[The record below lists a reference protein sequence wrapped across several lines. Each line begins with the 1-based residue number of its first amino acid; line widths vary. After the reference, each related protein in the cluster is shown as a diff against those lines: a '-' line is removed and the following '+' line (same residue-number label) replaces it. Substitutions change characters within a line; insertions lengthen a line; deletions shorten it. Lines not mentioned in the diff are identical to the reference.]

1 MALLAVNPLPINE
14 MHSHPSP
21 HRVVIADT
29 HFLTSEGVLSL
40 LSSQSQY
47 VVAGS
52 ATNRQELYR
61 LLRDEPGYLLITDP
75 ATFDYRG
82 TDSLKILKEL
92 FPKVEIML
100 LTNTFEA
107 SDLLAYIQLGIRNF
121 SLKTGNR
128 GALLSALA
136 AATSGASYFAPELSA
151 LQQEIGL
158 GNPENSRSV
167 TPVPPRENAPATRHL
182 LTESEMEIVRLIASG
197 LTTKEIAT
205 RRFLSF
211 HTVNTHRKNIFRKLQ
226 VKSISELV
234 MMAVKAGWIDPI
246 EYYI

>member
-1 MALLAVNPLPINE
+1 
-14 MHSHPSP
+14 MHLHASP
-21 HRVVIADT
+21 HKVVIADT
-29 HFLTSEGVLSL
+29 HFLTSQGVVSL
-40 LSSQSQY
+40 LSSLPRF
-47 VVAGS
+47 VVAGT

-82 TDSLKILKEL
+82 IDSLKLLKEL
-92 FPKVEIML
+92 FPKIEIML

-107 SDLLAYIQLGIRNF
+107 SDLLAYVQLGIRNF

-128 GALLSALA
+128 EAFISALE
-136 AATSGASYFAPELSA
+136 AATGGYSYFAAGLSA
-151 LQQEIGL
+151 LQQATDL
-158 GNPENSRSV
+158 GDPGNSRSV
-167 TPVPPRENAPATRHL
+167 TSVTLRDTASATRHL
-182 LTESEMEIVRLIASG
+182 LTDSEMEIVRLIASG

-234 MMAVKAGWIDPI
+234 MMAVKAGWVDPI